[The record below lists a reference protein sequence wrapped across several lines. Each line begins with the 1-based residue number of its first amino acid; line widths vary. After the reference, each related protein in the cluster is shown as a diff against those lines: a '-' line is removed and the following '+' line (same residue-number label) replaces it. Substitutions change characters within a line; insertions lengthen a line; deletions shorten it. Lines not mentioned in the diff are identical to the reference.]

1 MTANLHLIN
10 RPCKPR
16 ALFLDFY
23 GTITSWARE
32 TVEDICRCVLA
43 DAGLSADPGQ
53 VAAEWGRHFFRLI
66 EASNHDHFRTLYE
79 CERDSLIDLLAA
91 MGKPLDKQAIDVAER
106 YIQPL
111 HDYLR
116 KPPIHDDVQEVLGS
130 LNVPICLVTNADR
143 GDVLAAI
150 GAYGLVFDEIVTSE
164 EARCYKPESGIFELA
179 LERTGWRAEDV
190 VHAGDS
196 RHSDVDGANRI
207 GITSVLIDRVGRIS
221 DVGEAEPHHT
231 FPDLRGLLT
240 LFNPDAGEEAE
251 DPRQRG
257 QAM

>member
-1 MTANLHLIN
+1 MTTHRSSIQPSRA
-10 RPCKPR
+10 PR

-23 GTITSWARE
+23 GTITAWARE
-32 TVEDICRCVLA
+32 TVEDISQRVIHEV
-43 DAGLSADPGQ
+43 GLPDNPPE

-66 EASNHDHFRTLYE
+66 EASNHEHFRTLYE

-91 MGKPLDKQAIDVAER
+91 MGKPLDGDAIALAER

-116 KPPIHDDVQEVLGS
+116 KPPIHDDVLPVLAE

-143 GDVLAAI
+143 DDVLAAI
-150 GAYGLVFDEIVTSE
+150 AHYGLTFDAIVTSE
-164 EARCYKPESGIFELA
+164 EARCYKPEARIFELA
-179 LERTGWRAEDV
+179 LERTGWRRDEI

-196 RHSDVDGANRI
+196 RHSDVDGANRA
-207 GITSVLIDRVGRIS
+207 GISSVLIDRAGRIS
-221 DVGEAEPHHT
+221 DVGQADPDHT

-240 LFNPDAGEEAE
+240 LFG
-251 DPRQRG
+251 
-257 QAM
+257 